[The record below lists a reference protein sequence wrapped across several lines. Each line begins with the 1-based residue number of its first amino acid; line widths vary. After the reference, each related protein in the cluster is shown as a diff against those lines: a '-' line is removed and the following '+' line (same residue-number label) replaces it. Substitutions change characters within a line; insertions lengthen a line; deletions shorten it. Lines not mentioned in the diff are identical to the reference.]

1 MSIFADAENHFRVYF
16 HAFLEEAIHFS
27 ERLCK
32 DSLTRRRVPN
42 NFRPISPSQDPCNSV
57 MSKFKKHV
65 DLTIAARNLREV
77 VLLQMKQ
84 LYNED
89 LKPCH
94 IYPSLY
100 I

>member
-1 MSIFADAENHFRVYF
+1 
-16 HAFLEEAIHFS
+16 
-27 ERLCK
+27 
-32 DSLTRRRVPN
+32 
-42 NFRPISPSQDPCNSV
+42 

-100 I
+100 IWTVCIKTVKDMFKQRRRLELQ